1 MSAAYTWSS
10 FGLPANPQKGY
21 TETGGVLVL
30 RTPTDQGP
38 AKLRYRG
45 VKPQILNLTFL
56 MTSAQV
62 TILENFVKN
71 TLKGTAR
78 FYFTHPRTGFNSEV
92 RIVPQ
97 GGGDYYTIS
106 YVAPGY
112 YNIAI
117 QFEVLP

>member
-1 MSAAYTWSS
+1 MAYTYTWAST
-10 FGLPANPQKGY
+10 GLPDNPQQGF

-45 VKPQILNLTFL
+45 VRPQILNLTFL
-56 MTSAQV
+56 MTNVQV
-62 TILENFVKN
+62 STLETFVKS

-78 FYFTHPRTGFNSEV
+78 FGFKHPRTYSTVEV

-97 GGGDYYTIS
+97 GSGDYYTLT
-106 YVAPGY
+106 YTAPGY
-112 YNIAI
+112 WHVAL

>member
-1 MSAAYTWSS
+1 MAAAFNWAS
-10 FGLPANPQKGY
+10 FGLPENPQKGF

-45 VKPQILNLTFL
+45 VKPQVLNLTFM
-56 MTSAQV
+56 MTNAQV
-62 TILENFVKN
+62 SLLEIFVKD
-71 TLKGTAR
+71 TLQGTKR
-78 FYFTHPRTGFNSEV
+78 FYFKHPRTAEIKEV

-97 GGGDYYTIS
+97 GSGDYYTIS
-106 YVAPGY
+106 YIAPGY
-112 YNIAI
+112 WNIAI

>member
-1 MSAAYTWSS
+1 MAAAFNWVS
-10 FGLPANPQKGY
+10 FGLPENPQKGFS
-21 TETGGVLVL
+21 ETGGVLVL

-56 MTSAQV
+56 MTDAQ
-62 TILENFVKN
+62 TFLLEKFVKD

-78 FYFTHPRTGFNSEV
+78 FYFKHPRTYATVEV

-97 GGGDYYTIS
+97 GSGDYYTLS

-112 YNIAI
+112 WNVSI

>member
-1 MSAAYTWSS
+1 MAYAYTWVGT
-10 FGLPANPQKGY
+10 GLPESPQKGF

-45 VKPQILNLTFL
+45 VKPQTLNLTFL
-56 MTSAQV
+56 MTTAQV
-62 TILENFVKN
+62 TILENFVKI

-78 FYFTHPRTGFNSEV
+78 FGFKHPRTAVIKEV

-97 GGGDYYTIS
+97 GGGDYYTLS

-112 YNIAI
+112 YNVTI

>member
-1 MSAAYTWSS
+1 MAAAFSWAST
-10 FGLPANPQKGY
+10 GLPQNPQKGF

-45 VKPQILNLTFL
+45 VKPQVLNLTFM
-56 MTSAQV
+56 MTTAQV
-62 TILENFVKN
+62 TTLENFVKL

-78 FYFTHPRTGFNSEV
+78 FYFVHPRTAVNSEV

-97 GGGDYYTIS
+97 GSGDYYTVS

-112 YNIAI
+112 WNIAI

>member
-1 MSAAYTWSS
+1 MAYTFTWAGT
-10 FGLPANPQKGY
+10 GLPENPQKGF

-45 VKPQILNLTFL
+45 VKPQVLNLTFM
-56 MTSAQV
+56 MTTAQTV
-62 TILENFVKN
+62 LLEKFIKD
-71 TLKGTAR
+71 TLSGTAR
-78 FYFTHPRTGFNSEV
+78 FGFKHPRTSVIVEV
-92 RIVPQ
+92 RIIPQ
-97 GGGDYYTIS
+97 GGGDYYTLT

-112 YNIAI
+112 WNVAI